1 MFALST
7 SGVLAQPKLASSS
20 KRCSAKRAVRAMPM
34 AKMVRLFCIYEFS
47 FFFLFLSVS
56 EENGRY
62 PSQKADPKKNALL
75 EGYRADF
82 NPDAN

>member
-7 SGVLAQPKLASSS
+7 SGVLAQPKLVSSS

-34 AKMVRLFCIYEFS
+34 AKMVRLFIVYMNFR

-56 EENGRY
+56 AKKMVGIHRRKRIRKKECAGRI
-62 PSQKADPKKNALL
+62 SR
-75 EGYRADF
+75 GF
-82 NPDAN
+82 

>member
-7 SGVLAQPKLASSS
+7 SGVLAQPKLVSSS

-34 AKMVRLFCIYEFS
+34 AKMVRLFTYMNFR
-47 FFFLFLSVS
+47 FFFLSVMAKKMVGIHRRR
-56 EENGRY
+56 EE
-62 PSQKADPKKNALL
+62 KADPKKCA

>member
-7 SGVLAQPKLASSS
+7 SGVLAQPKLVSSS

-56 EENGRY
+56 EENG
-62 PSQKADPKKNALL
+62 SVSIAESGSEKKCAS
-75 EGYRADF
+75 GRISRGF
-82 NPDAN
+82 